1 MESPGKPPTPT
12 IEISSDE
19 ESTTNSSEP
28 VLQHNSFK
36 GVGSPGP
43 SYQKSAARQVLSPPK
58 SQSFINVIELGGK
71 AEHRHSINAQRDEK
85 SGRENSNSPR
95 RSSTNLVSLA
105 PQSNK
110 SHYTP
115 DPSASHG
122 RSSSPPIAIT
132 PNTKT
137 PQSQNGSST
146 QSHNSSEV
154 AKTPQPAGSKQAKTD
169 HLEIEIRSVSID
181 DDSEDE
187 LDSIDTPDALEPA
200 DVAVSL
206 SGGHDDATHL
216 KDDQSETTDDE
227 VEEKS
232 ESDEPRGAPQRST
245 MQVLGKNQQDNS
257 TNIRTDMEN
266 ENKDDEIDEE
276 SNDREPDTQGESTDE
291 ELENY
296 SDAMQAQVDDQLLT
310 QSFECLSSSQ
320 QASNIPNT
328 SKVQLTAA
336 KDIGLLQN
344 HGPGRPSLRRM
355 NLEAQRAKEA
365 NLQAAKARGL
375 EKAQKLQGG
384 TKPSGLLEESSE
396 EASSSELSST
406 SSEDDT
412 DDDEPVV
419 NTRSKKSR
427 ASNAEENHGDL
438 NNDDVEEMSHQ
449 LLAKSGSRKDSTSAR
464 ASTLKSPPK
473 GPDLIFRPT
482 SKLQQNA
489 GKQDGKKSTKIG
501 WAKLGKQFSASKHK
515 SGV

>member
-19 ESTTNSSEP
+19 ESATNSNEP

-43 SYQKSAARQVLSPPK
+43 AYQKPAARQVLSPPK
-58 SQSFINVIELGGK
+58 SQSFIDVIELDGK
-71 AEHRHSINAQRDEK
+71 AEHRHIINAQRDRK

-95 RSSTNLVSLA
+95 RSSTNPVSLA
-105 PQSNK
+105 PPNNESN
-110 SHYTP
+110 STP

-122 RSSSPPIAIT
+122 RSSSSPIAIP

-154 AKTPQPAGSKQAKTD
+154 AKTPQPAGSKQAKMD
-169 HLEIEIRSVSID
+169 HFEIEKRSVPLD

-200 DVAVSL
+200 DIALSL
-206 SGGHDDATHL
+206 SGGYDDATHL
-216 KDDQSETTDDE
+216 KDDQSETSDDE
-227 VEEKS
+227 IEEKS

-245 MQVLGKNQQDNS
+245 MQELVKNQQVDS
-257 TNIRTDMEN
+257 TSLRTDMED
-266 ENKDDEIDEE
+266 ENTDDEIDEE
-276 SNDREPDTQGESTDE
+276 SDDKEADTQGESTDE
-291 ELENY
+291 ELVNY
-296 SDAMQAQVDDQLLT
+296 SDAMQTQVDDQLLT
-310 QSFECLSSSQ
+310 QSFESSSSFQ

-365 NLQAAKARGL
+365 NVQAAKARGL

-384 TKPSGLLEESSE
+384 MKPSELLGESSE

-406 SSEDDT
+406 SSEDET
-412 DDDEPVV
+412 DDDEPVA

-427 ASNAEENHGDL
+427 TSNVEENHGDL
-438 NNDDVEEMSHQ
+438 NNDDVEEMSQ
-449 LLAKSGSRKDSTSAR
+449 ELLAKSGSRKDPTSAR
-464 ASTLKSPPK
+464 ASALKSPPK

-489 GKQDGKKSTKIG
+489 DKKDGKKSTKIG
-501 WAKLGKQFSASKHK
+501 WAKLGKQFSANKHR